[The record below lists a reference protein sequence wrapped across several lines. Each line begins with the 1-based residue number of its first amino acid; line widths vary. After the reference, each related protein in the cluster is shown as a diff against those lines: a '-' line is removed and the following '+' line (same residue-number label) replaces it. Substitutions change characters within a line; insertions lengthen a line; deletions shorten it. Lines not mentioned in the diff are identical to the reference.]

1 MQEILVRGG
10 FLVDGTGGP
19 GRTADVRVAGGKI
32 VEVGPDLP
40 ARGEQVIDAAG
51 AIVAPGFIDSHTHY
65 DAAIFWDP
73 LCDPMPQHGVTTV
86 VIGNCSLGLAP
97 MRPDDRAGHI
107 DVFSYIEDIPRDTLA
122 SAIPWDW
129 QSFPEYARAL
139 AGEQLGVDVAA
150 FVGHS
155 QIRSFV
161 MGPAAWERVATYQ
174 EIVAMVAELDRALG
188 AGAIGLS
195 FSLFDKDRQGRPVP
209 SCRADDAEMDALCA
223 VLARHKA
230 VFQFVPRGDTTE
242 ALLEDLRRI
251 GGWIGPHG
259 IVALYNIVVHV
270 DVDPERS
277 GRVTDCLE
285 AMQAEGIRIYGMA
298 SPRPFENAIGFDGG
312 ISFLSLPAWNEL
324 VQAPLTEKRRLASDP
339 AWRAR
344 ARDQAGSLPSVMFP
358 FANPEK
364 LRIGTVANAGLES
377 WAGRTLA
384 DLARERDG
392 NVSDVLADWLI
403 ENDFDT
409 TFIFAIANT
418 DPKDVVRLLNHPHT
432 FVSGSDAGA
441 HLLMFAAVGDPTLL
455 LTRYVRDRGDLGLEE
470 VIHALTR
477 RQAEL
482 LGLDDRGV
490 IRPGMAADLVI
501 FALEELDYGDPYLV
515 DDVPGGQS
523 RMTRRP
529 GGYRLT
535 IVNGEP
541 VQANGTPTGK
551 LPARFL
557 ARAG

>member
-1 MQEILVRGG
+1 MQELLVKGG
-10 FLVDGTGGP
+10 FVVDGTGAP
-19 GRTADVRVAGGKI
+19 GRTADVRIAGGKV
-32 VEVGPDLP
+32 VEVGPELP
-40 ARGEQVIDAAG
+40 ARDAQVIDAAG

-65 DAAIFWDP
+65 DATIFWDP
-73 LCDPMPQHGVTTV
+73 MCDPMPQHGVTTV

-97 MRPDDRAGHI
+97 MKPEDREGHI

-122 SAIPWDW
+122 SSIPWAW
-129 QSFPEYARAL
+129 RTFPEYARAL
-139 AGEQLGVDVAA
+139 AGEAFGVNVAA

-174 EIVAMVAELDRALG
+174 EIVAMAAELDRALG
-188 AGAIGLS
+188 AGAIGMS

-223 VLARHKA
+223 VLARHKGA
-230 VFQFVPRGDTTE
+230 FQFVPRGDTTE

-251 GGWIGPHG
+251 GRWIGPHKV
-259 IVALYNIVVHV
+259 VALYNIVVHV

-277 GRVTDCLE
+277 GLVTACLE

-312 ISFLSLPAWNEL
+312 ISFLSLPSWNAL
-324 VQAPLTEKRRLASDP
+324 VQAPLAEKRRLAVDP
-339 AWRAR
+339 GWRAQ
-344 ARDQAGSLPSVMFP
+344 ARDEADTLASVMFP

-364 LRIGTVANAGLES
+364 LRIGETKAGLEG

-384 DLARERDG
+384 DLARERATH
-392 NVSDVLADWLI
+392 VSDALADWLI

-409 TFIFAIANT
+409 TFVFAIANT
-418 DPKDVVRLLNHPHT
+418 DPTDVVRLLSHPHT

-455 LTRYVRDRGDLGLEE
+455 LARYVRDRQDLGLEE
-470 VIHALTR
+470 VVHALTQ

-482 LGLDDRGV
+482 LGFEDRGV
-490 IRPGMAADLVI
+490 IQPGMAADLVI
-501 FALEELDYGDPYLV
+501 FALDELEYGDPYLV

-523 RMTRRP
+523 RMTRGP

-535 IVNGEP
+535 LVNGEP
-541 VQANGTPTGK
+541 VQANGVLTGN

-557 ARAG
+557 ARAA